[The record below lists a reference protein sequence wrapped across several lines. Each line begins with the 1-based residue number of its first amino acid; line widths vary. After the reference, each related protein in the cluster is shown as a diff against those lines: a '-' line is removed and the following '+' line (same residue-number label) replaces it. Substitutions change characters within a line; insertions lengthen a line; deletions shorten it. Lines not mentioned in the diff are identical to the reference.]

1 MFGVYIQVHIKCFL
15 TFLEAHSLHI
25 FLEIFYQLWPAQ
37 ASSELGLIYQLWLAQ
52 KQSSPAAC
60 SSWARLSASL
70 LTMFHLVWSWSC
82 SDTFTLCEDAP
93 QNSVTYYGPSG
104 VILISFRYLHTLWC
118 CLLNTGKLSE
128 WVNDNGLKLQI
139 MRRVG
144 RGGITIP
151 SKAFFS
157 LLCLSI

>member
-52 KQSSPAAC
+52 KQPSPAAC

-93 QNSVTYYGPSG
+93 QNHLQNGWAVVEVSDLVYCAFITLCSPSAQSLTM
-104 VILISFRYLHTLWC
+104 VHVVWSWSHSDTFTLC
-118 CLLNTGKLSE
+118 DVAYSTQEN
-128 WVNDNGLKLQI
+128 WVSG
-139 MRRVG
+139 
-144 RGGITIP
+144 
-151 SKAFFS
+151 
-157 LLCLSI
+157 